1 MQSMCALQSVSEG
14 AVDVMENPAAVR
26 HSLQAER
33 MSVARGKGGQN
44 SPSSW
49 FREIEAPHPV
59 FHSASTKVSTQRVIR
74 VLAALCALGLL
85 GGVIVGVWFIVK
97 LLLKPTSTQS
107 PTGLGDT
114 KETSFCNVSEDTSVT
129 DPRKVFY
136 RISAENSLL
145 EIQLEKLQTWLPV
158 CYKRWNSS
166 LGTLVCRQLG
176 YLRLTKHK
184 GVNLTDIGPNY
195 TDGFVQIASG
205 PQSNLESLWQFRGSC
220 STGKVIALKCFEC
233 GTRAKLPRI
242 VGGVEATPGRWPWQ
256 VSLYYSNRH
265 TCGGSIITSQWIVTA
280 AHCVHNYRLPQVS
293 SWVVYA
299 GIVTRNT
306 AKLAQYTGYAVEKII
321 YNKNYN
327 HRSHDND
334 IALMKLRTPLNFSDT
349 IRPAC
354 LPQYDHDLPGGTQ
367 CWISGWGYTQP
378 DDVHIPDTLKEAPVP
393 LISTKK
399 CNSSCMYNGEITSRM
414 LCAGYTEGKVD
425 ACQGDSGGP
434 LVCQDDNVWRLVG
447 VVSWGTGC
455 AEPNHPGVYT
465 KVAEFLGWIY
475 EMIEVGH
482 SHVLSDVLYM
492 TKQLCSQCESL

>member
-1 MQSMCALQSVSEG
+1 VCTV
-14 AVDVMENPAAVR
+14 
-26 HSLQAER
+26 
-33 MSVARGKGGQN
+33 
-44 SPSSW
+44 
-49 FREIEAPHPV
+49 
-59 FHSASTKVSTQRVIR
+59 
-74 VLAALCALGLL
+74 GLL
-85 GGVIVGVWFIVK
+85 GGLAAGVWFLVR
-97 LLLKPTSTQS
+97 LLLRPAAAHS
-107 PTGLGDT
+107 PAGLGDT
-114 KETSFCNVSEDTSVT
+114 KETLFCNVTEDVTVT
-129 DPRKVFY
+129 DPRKGARLYRGIFNKVDSVFY
-136 RISAENSLL
+136 RISPENSLL

-158 CYKRWNSS
+158 CYERWNSS

-195 TDGFVQIASG
+195 TDGFVQITSENKT
-205 PQSNLESLWQFRGSC
+205 NLENIWQFRGSC
-220 STGKVIALKCFEC
+220 ITGKVIALKCFAC
-233 GTRAKLPRI
+233 GTRAKLSRI
-242 VGGVEATPGRWPWQ
+242 IGGMEATLGRWPWQ
-256 VSLYYSNRH
+256 VSLYYSSRH

-299 GIVTRNT
+299 GIVTRSST
-306 AKLAQYTGYAVEKII
+306 KLVQHTGYAVEKII

-334 IALMKLRTPLNFSDT
+334 IALMKLKTPLNFTDT
-349 IRPAC
+349 IRPVC
-354 LPQYDHDLPGGTQ
+354 LPQYDHDFPGGTQ
-367 CWISGWGYTQP
+367 CWISGWGYTRP

-399 CNSSCMYNGEITSRM
+399 CNSSCMYDGDITPRM

-434 LVCQDDNVWRLVG
+434 LVCQDESVWRLVG

-475 EMIEVGH
+475 EMIEV
-482 SHVLSDVLYM
+482 S
-492 TKQLCSQCESL
+492 